1 MFSRFFIDRP
11 IFATVLSIVITLAG
25 AIALT
30 RLPLAQYPQVTP
42 PAVRVSCSY
51 PGASAQVV
59 AETVAAPIE
68 QQVIG
73 VENMLYM
80 ASQCANDGSYSLEV
94 TFKQGVNLDMAQVL
108 VQNRVNLAL
117 PMLPN
122 VIKQTGVTT
131 RRRSP
136 DILMSVNINS
146 PDDRYDQLFL
156 SNYALL
162 HLRDELL
169 RLPGVSDIF
178 ISGQRDYSMR
188 IWLDPDRLAA
198 RNLTAGDVV
207 RAIREQNQEI
217 ASGQIGQP
225 PVRPGQEVQLTLST
239 LGRLKTPAQFGDI
252 VLRTT
257 RDGRVLRIKD
267 VGCVELGAKNQDV
280 SCRLDGKPSVGLIF
294 FQLPDANALEVAER
308 VRAKMDELAKSFPEG
323 LIYEIQYDTT
333 PYTRQCIEEVFKSL
347 RAAVLLVALVVLLF
361 LQNWRSAVIPL
372 LAVPVAIIGTFAVM
386 AAFHFSL
393 NNLTLFG
400 LVLAIGIVVDDAI
413 VVVEAV
419 EHHIEHGLAPRDAA
433 IKAMSQVSSPVVAV
447 GLVLSAVFVPC
458 AFIGG
463 ITGQFFRQFALTIS
477 ASTIISTFNS
487 LTLSPALAALLLRP
501 RSRGV
506 PEVLP
511 RLFYAVVGGW
521 LAYGRLGPWLA
532 SRGMGG
538 IAVPADWATA
548 AAAAAPWIA
557 ATAGAVAGWVVSW
570 PVNFVLGRLLRLFD
584 RGFRFATSVYTRV
597 VGMLV
602 RVSVVVLVVY
612 GGLLLLTYRGFVTT
626 PKGFIPS
633 ADMGILMV
641 SVQLPDA
648 ASTERTRQVME
659 RVQEIC
665 LGTKTLHEIRG
676 IPLPENAKQVE
687 PVRGIRHTMAVTG
700 TSMVLNVS
708 GSFFG
713 FMFVILDDFA
723 NREQPG
729 LSAEEIA
736 AQLRAR
742 CQNEIPEAMVT
753 VLPPPPV
760 RGVGRTGGFKLM
772 IEDRGDLGPTM
783 LQRQTDE
790 VAEAGRRHRS
800 ARGRPELTI
809 APNVF
814 RANAPQLFV
823 DMNRA
828 QCMTSGVRLGDAFD
842 TLQVYLG
849 SLYVND
855 FNLFGRTWQVVVQAD
870 ARSRNQVNEVRQLKV
885 RNAAGAMVP
894 IGTIA
899 DVRQINGPLV
909 LTRFN
914 TYPAAAIQGTPMPG
928 VSSRQAIDLM
938 EETARRE
945 LLPTMHYEWTE
956 LAYLE
961 LQAGHTAMVI
971 FALAVVMVFLVL
983 AAQYESWSLPLAV
996 ILVVPICLLA
1006 AITGVTAVP
1015 AALRWFHQLPQ
1026 LLAGVPAG
1034 PGVVRGAGPG
1044 AVADINIFTQIG
1056 FVVLVGLASKN
1067 AILIVEFA
1075 KRQRADGVPRREAA
1089 MAACQLRLRPIVMTS
1104 FAFILGVFPLLIG
1117 RGAGAEMR
1125 RNLGTAVF
1133 SGMLGVTLFG
1143 IFLTPVF
1150 FAVVDW
1156 LGGTRLFAPRWF
1168 RGAGRI
1174 LLWVLWI
1181 LFFGWAVWIVIHV
1194 IHELRR
1200 RRVPTGP
1207 QNELL
1212 GDDAQS
1218 VDLERGLQDAS
1229 TKRADAETPGAG
1241 DAERGEPTNVN
1252 EVTPTLDN
1260 GPPTN
1265 SPPTTDL

>member
-30 RLPLAQYPQVTP
+30 GLPLAQYPPVTP
-42 PAVRVSCSY
+42 PTVRVNCTY

-68 QQVIG
+68 QQVNG

-80 ASQCANDGSYSLEV
+80 SSQCANDGSYSLEV
-94 TFKQGVNLDMAQVL
+94 TFKHGVDLNMAQVL
-108 VQNRVNLAL
+108 VQNRVNLAV
-117 PMLPN
+117 PMLPD

-131 RRRSP
+131 LKRSP

-146 PDDRYDQLFL
+146 PDDRYDQLYL

-188 IWLDPDRLAA
+188 IWLDPDRLAV
-198 RNLTAGDVV
+198 RNLTASDVV

-217 ASGQIGQP
+217 ASGQIGQQP
-225 PVRPGQEVQLTLST
+225 ARPGQEVQIALST
-239 LGRLKTPAQFGDI
+239 LGRLKQPEQFGNI

-267 VGCVELGAKNQDV
+267 VGRAELGAKNEDV
-280 SCRLDGKPSVGLIF
+280 NCRLDGKPSVGLII
-294 FQLPDANALEVAER
+294 FQLPDANALDVADR
-308 VRAKMDELAKSFPEG
+308 IRAKMDELAKGFPQG

-333 PYTRQCIEEVFKSL
+333 PYTRECINEVFKSL
-347 RAAVLLVALVVLLF
+347 RAAILLVALVVLLF

-372 LAVPVAIIGTFAVM
+372 VAVPVAIIGTFAVM

-393 NNLTLFG
+393 NVLTLFG
-400 LVLAIGIVVDDAI
+400 LVLAIGIVVDNAI

-419 EHHIEHGLAPRDAA
+419 EHHIESGLAPREATL
-433 IKAMSQVSSPVVAV
+433 KAMSQVSGPVVAM
-447 GLVLSAVFVPC
+447 GLVLSAIFVPC

-501 RSRGV
+501 RTQGV
-506 PEVLP
+506 REVLP
-511 RLFYAVVGGW
+511 RLFYVVVGGW
-521 LAYGRLGPWLA
+521 LAYGGLGPWLSSWSVA
-532 SRGMGG
+532 SG
-538 IAVPADWATA
+538 VFSADWATH
-548 AAAAAPWIA
+548 AAAAAPWMA
-557 ATAGAVAGWVVSW
+557 AAGGAALAWVAAR
-570 PVNFVLGRLLRLFD
+570 PLNFILGRLLRLFD
-584 RGFRFATSVYTRV
+584 RGFRFTTGVYTRA
-597 VGMLV
+597 VGMAI
-602 RVSVVVLVVY
+602 RGSVLVLAVY
-612 GGLLLLTYRGFVTT
+612 GGLLLLTYRGFATT

-633 ADMGILMV
+633 ADMGYLML

-648 ASTERTRQVME
+648 ASAERTRQVM
-659 RVQEIC
+659 RKIQEIC
-665 LGTKTLHEIRG
+665 LGSQG
-676 IPLPENAKQVE
+676 INAATGVAQADGAKIVE
-687 PVRGIRHTMAVTG
+687 PVKGIRHTVAVAG

-723 NREQPG
+723 NRQEPG

-736 AQLRAR
+736 ASLRAR
-742 CQNEIPEAMVT
+742 CLKEIPDAMVT

-772 IEDRGDLGPTM
+772 IEDRGDLGPTT
-783 LQRQTDE
+783 LQRQTDD
-790 VAEAGRRHRS
+790 VANAGRQQRS
-800 ARGRPELTI
+800 AQGRALLTI
-809 APNVF
+809 TPNVF

-828 QCMTSGVRLGDAFD
+828 QCMTEGVSLGDAFD

-855 FNLFGRTWQVVVQAD
+855 FNLFGRTWQVIVQAD
-870 ARSRNQVNEVRQLKV
+870 ARSRNQVEKVRQLKV
-885 RNAAGAMVP
+885 RNAGGSMVP
-894 IGTIA
+894 MGTVA
-899 DVRQINGPLV
+899 DVRQVNGPLI
-909 LTRFN
+909 LTRYN
-914 TYPAAAIQGTPMPG
+914 TYPAAAIQGTPVPG
-928 VSSRQAIDLM
+928 VSSRQAINLM
-938 EETARRE
+938 EGVAEQE

-961 LQAGHTAMVI
+961 LAAGQTAMVI
-971 FALAVVMVFLVL
+971 FAFAVVMVFLVL

-1015 AALRWFHQLPQ
+1015 AVLRWLDGLQHMI
-1026 LLAGVPAG
+1026 AGGAARAG
-1034 PGVVRGAGPG
+1034 GGASG
-1044 AVADINIFTQIG
+1044 AADINIFTQIG

-1075 KRQRADGVPRREAA
+1075 KRQREAGASRREAA
-1089 MAACQLRLRPIVMTS
+1089 MAACKLRLRPIVMTS
-1104 FAFILGVFPLLIG
+1104 LAFILGVFPLLIG

-1125 RNLGTAVF
+1125 RTLGTAVF

-1150 FAVVDW
+1150 FVVVDW
-1156 LGGTRLFAPRWF
+1156 LSARRLFQSR
-1168 RGAGRI
+1168 
-1174 LLWVLWI
+1174 LMHWVRFIALGV
-1181 LFFGWAVWIVIHV
+1181 LALGFVGMF
-1194 IHELRR
+1194 LRFVR
-1200 RRVPTGP
+1200 NTARHAWRK
-1207 QNELL
+1207 
-1212 GDDAQS
+1212 A
-1218 VDLERGLQDAS
+1218 R
-1229 TKRADAETPGAG
+1229 KK
-1241 DAERGEPTNVN
+1241 EP
-1252 EVTPTLDN
+1252 
-1260 GPPTN
+1260 
-1265 SPPTTDL
+1265 